1 MDEVE
6 IKAMVLEIL
15 TQVAPNIDTA
25 ALDPAVAFRDQVEFD
40 SLDFL
45 NFVIAL
51 GERSGIQISET
62 DYPKLASLRG
72 CIGYFTA
79 QAPWYKAAVE

>member
-1 MDEVE
+1 MTEAE
-6 IKAMVLEIL
+6 IKTMVLEVL
-15 TQVAPNIDTA
+15 TQVAPNIDAA

-51 GERSGIQISET
+51 GERSGVEISET

-72 CIGYFTA
+72 CVGYFTA
-79 QAPWYKAAVE
+79 REQATAV

>member
-1 MDEVE
+1 MNEAE
-6 IKAMVLEIL
+6 IKAMVQDVL

-25 ALDPAVAFRDQVEFD
+25 SLDPETAFRDQVEFD

-51 GERSGIQISET
+51 GERSGSEIPEI
-62 DYPKLASLRG
+62 DYPKLASLQG

-79 QAPWYKAAVE
+79 RSKAVVD

>member
-1 MDEVE
+1 MSEAE
-6 IKAMVLEIL
+6 IEAMVLEVL
-15 TQVAPNIDTA
+15 AQVAPNVDA
-25 ALDPAVAFRDQVEFD
+25 ASLDPEVAFRDQVEFD

-51 GERSGIQISET
+51 GERSGIKISET

-72 CIGYFTA
+72 CVGYFAA
-79 QAPWYKAAVE
+79 QQQAAAG

>member
-1 MDEVE
+1 MNEAE
-6 IKAMVLEIL
+6 IKAMVLEVL
-15 TQVAPNIDTA
+15 TDVAPNIDGA
-25 ALDPAVAFRDQVEFD
+25 SLDPETPFHDQVDFD

-51 GERSGIQISET
+51 GERSGTEISET
-62 DYPKLASLRG
+62 DYPKLASLQG

-79 QAPWYKAAVE
+79 REKAAIR

>member
-1 MDEVE
+1 MNEAE
-6 IKAMVLEIL
+6 IKTAVLEVL
-15 TQVAPNIDTA
+15 TQVAPNVDVTT
-25 ALDPAVAFRDQVEFD
+25 LDPKIAFHDQFEFD

-51 GERSGIQISET
+51 GERSGGEIPEI
-62 DYPKLASLRG
+62 DYPKLASLHG

-79 QAPWYKAAVE
+79 REKSTVE